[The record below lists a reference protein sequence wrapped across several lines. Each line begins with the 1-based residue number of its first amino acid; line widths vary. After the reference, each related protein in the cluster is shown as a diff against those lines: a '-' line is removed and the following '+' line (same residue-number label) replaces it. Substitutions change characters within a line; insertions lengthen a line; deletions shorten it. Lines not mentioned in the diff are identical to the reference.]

1 MKLGGSI
8 LGVRILD
15 PLAGLVVAGM
25 IMKAG
30 LETGYQRYIVQLL
43 SYLNFAFLIISSLVK
58 PV

>member
-30 LETGYQRYIVQLL
+30 LETGYQRYVFQLL
-43 SYLNFAFLIISSLVK
+43 SYLNFAFLIIFFSF
-58 PV
+58 

>member
-15 PLAGLVVAGM
+15 PLAGLLVAGM

-30 LETGYQRYIVQLL
+30 LETGYQRHVFQLL
-43 SYLNFAFLIISSLVK
+43 SYFECPFLIIFFFC
-58 PV
+58 